1 MSQRQ
6 RFFSR
11 SAIAVAVAMAAG
23 ATAPAIAA
31 EGAAM
36 IEEVTVTGSRI
47 PRAGFDT
54 MLPATVLD
62 SEFIEARAFT
72 NPADALNQLPSFG
85 LPGNSTEGNQDS
97 ASVGQNFVN
106 FFGLGSQRTLTLVNG
121 RRFVSSNAPTL
132 LSGAAPGLQVD
143 LNVIP
148 TSMIERIETVAV
160 GGAPVYGAD
169 AIAGTVN
176 VILKDDFEG
185 LQIGGT
191 WGSATEDN
199 DLEEENFEILWGT
212 NFDGGRGNI
221 VVAYEHNN
229 REGLIENQRP
239 HLNEGWQFREPVN
252 GTSEFARILVP
263 NARANIVAPGGVV
276 TPGPVLQP
284 FRDTGALGTDAN
296 GTPIYRAFGPDG
308 SLQPYDV
315 GQATG
320 NSVWSIG
327 GEGIFLPDLTSL
339 YTPLDR
345 DIVTAFTTYDVTDR
359 VEIYGEFFFANNN
372 SQELVN
378 QPAYQSGFFGQESR
392 PLLFSTDHPLLSP
405 TARNQIENEFG
416 LNEFYLQRASV
427 DLGDRRVDNEL
438 NMWRVVAGMRG
449 DFDIG
454 DRTLNWDMSWN
465 RGQSDANSRQTD
477 IVSDRFFYA
486 MDVVDVGNGPQ
497 CRVVAEPTSR
507 PTDPAVAFGA
517 SQKDNE
523 FTECV
528 PLDLFGA
535 GRPSADVID
544 YLTADYVSNT
554 EIVQEVY
561 ELNANMDVID
571 LPAGPATVAAGFMHR
586 QESGRFDAGGFLAL
600 GLSRNQPVNGITGGY
615 ETDEYYAE
623 AFVPIVSESM
633 DIPFVENF
641 SIEGAF
647 RTVDNSLA
655 GSDDIWTIGGRLSP
669 VADVE
674 FRGNVTRSVRAPAL
688 TELFLPLSGTGSFA
702 ADPCD
707 NRNVDSGQTPATR
720 RANCVAEGIDP
731 DTFVSS
737 VQNASVQGFT
747 GGNLNLE
754 NEVADAWT
762 VGVVLRPRWVE
773 DLTVAIDWVDIE
785 IEEAIE
791 NFTLT
796 QIMQSCYD
804 SPAFPNSFCGQ
815 FNRQP
820 DGQLPP
826 INAFTSGY
834 VNAGVRSFEALTV
847 DADWTTPLAEWPMMG
862 SFENPGM
869 LNVGAYMFFPQESVT
884 NIQGAIDDSLGEPD
898 TAEEQIQLNLTYVR
912 DNLSVFWQTRYIGEA
927 TIDNDDAPL
936 DRNVLELKATFLFNA
951 GVRYRFN
958 ENVMASLNVDNVFDN
973 QPQAAAIA
981 SGWDNVYDNRGR
993 FLRAGIQINL

>member
-11 SAIAVAVAMAAG
+11 SALAVAVAMAAG

-31 EGAAM
+31 EGAEM

-148 TSMIERIETVAV
+148 TGLIERIETVAV
-160 GGAPVYGAD
+160 GGAPIYGAD

-185 LQIGGT
+185 LQVGGT
-191 WGSATEDN
+191 WGSATEEN
-199 DLEEENFEILWGT
+199 DLEEENLEILFGT
-212 NFDGGRGNI
+212 NFAEGRGNL
-221 VVAYEHNN
+221 VVSFEHNN
-229 REGLIENQRP
+229 REGLIEAERP
-239 HLNEGWQFREPVN
+239 HLDEGWQFREPSDPN
-252 GTSEFARILVP
+252 SEFARVLVA
-263 NARANIVAPGGVV
+263 NAHANIVSPGGAV
-276 TPGPVLQP
+276 TPGTQLLPNFGV
-284 FRDTGALGTDAN
+284 GSLGTDGN
-296 GTPIYRAFGPDG
+296 GDEIYRTFGPDG
-308 SLQPYDV
+308 TLVPYNV
-315 GQATG
+315 GTPTG
-320 NSVWSIG
+320 NAVWSVD
-327 GEGIFLPDLTSL
+327 GEGIFLPDVTALF
-339 YTPLDR
+339 TPLDR
-345 DIVTAFTTYDVTDR
+345 DLVNAFATYDVTDR
-359 VEIYGEFFFANNN
+359 IEAYGEFFYANTN

-378 QPAYQSGFFGQESR
+378 QPAYQSGFFGEESQA
-392 PLLFSTDHPLLSP
+392 LLFSTSHPLLTP
-405 TARNQIENEFG
+405 TARNQLENEFG

-438 NMWRVVAGMRG
+438 QMWRVVAGLRG
-449 DFDIG
+449 DLDIG

-465 RGQSDANSRQTD
+465 RGQSDANSRQAD
-477 IVSDRFFYA
+477 VVSERFFYA
-486 MDVVDVGNGPQ
+486 LDVVDTADGPA
-497 CRVVAEPTSR
+497 CRVAVDPTAR
-507 PTDPAVAFGA
+507 PTDPADQFGA
-517 SQKDNE
+517 AQKVNE
-523 FTECV
+523 FDDCV
-528 PLDLFGA
+528 PLDLFGQ
-535 GRPSADVID
+535 GRPSDAAID
-544 YLTADYVSNT
+544 YISADYVSNT
-554 EIVQEVY
+554 EIVQEVF

-571 LPAGPATVAAGFMHR
+571 LPAGPATIAGGYLHR
-586 QESGRFDAGGFLAL
+586 EESGRFDAGGFLAL
-600 GLSRNQPVNGITGGY
+600 GISRNQAVNGITGGY

-623 AFVPIVSESM
+623 TFVPVVSESM

-647 RTVDNSLA
+647 RSVDNDLA
-655 GSDDIWTIGGRLSP
+655 GTDDIWTIGGRLSP
-669 VADVE
+669 VADIE
-674 FRGNVTRSVRAPAL
+674 IRGNKTRSVRAPAL

-702 ADPCD
+702 SDPCD
-707 NRNVDSGQTPATR
+707 NRFVDSGPNPAVR
-720 RANCVAEGIDP
+720 RANCVADGIDP
-731 DTFVSS
+731 DTFVSR
-737 VQNASVQGFT
+737 VANASVQGRT
-747 GGNLNLE
+747 GGNLGLE

-804 SPAFPNSFCGQ
+804 SPSFPNNFCGQ
-815 FNRQP
+815 FNRQA

-826 INAFTSGY
+826 VNAFVSGY
-834 VNAGVRSFEALTV
+834 VNAGVRSFEALTI
-847 DADWTTPLAEWPMMG
+847 DADWTTPLAEWPVLG
-862 SFENPGM
+862 GFDNPGM

-884 NIQGAIDDSLGEPD
+884 NIQGAIDDSQGEPD

-927 TIDNDDAPL
+927 VIDNDDAPT
-936 DRNVLELKATFLFNA
+936 DRNVLELKETFLFNA

-981 SGWDNVYDNRGR
+981 SGWDGVYDNRGR
-993 FLRAGIQINL
+993 FLRAGIQVNL